1 MIKVLHLTLFKRWF
15 DEILSGTKKIE
26 YREVKPFWKKRLFN
40 PDGSIKKYD
49 EIMFTHGYGANRP
62 KMRVEFLGVHEL
74 NGKYEIILGKIL
86 ESININQE
94 QGINTG
100 KK

>member
-1 MIKVLHLTLFKRWF
+1 MRKVLHLTLFKRWF

-40 PDGSIKKYD
+40 PDGSVKSYD
-49 EIMFTHGYGANRP
+49 EIIFSNGYGANCP
-62 KMRVEFLGVHEL
+62 KMRVEFLGVNES

-86 ESININQE
+86 ESININTDK
-94 QGINTG
+94 GVN
-100 KK
+100 